1 MSKTKTSSEG
11 LDDRSIAIDSI
22 ILERLERAKRRF
34 PRLCSLDSF
43 RALNEE
49 ALESDAARK
58 NGEDVNTKR
67 VLRKAAVALMQIEIT
82 ISIASLLRKVI
93 KHVLIESIEMLEGD
107 YGSHMSE
114 REYELCACSIVFCA
128 KLLPHCR
135 DVVREFLRKMRKPL
149 FERVNERRRRRV
161 GVMGECRG
169 RREMDGGDDDHEHAR
184 IVLRSSRYAQ
194 ECFGCESGSGG
205 ASGVSWDWSACGAF
219 MNHEDLHTRW
229 IAIGLVCVA
238 LGLSDDAVHAAR
250 KRLCSTSAADEDDET
265 AFLLADFQRDWDE
278 HETAFRLERAS
289 FLLPTFIERITS
301 NNSSDQFD
309 VTIEEEDDDDL
320 ENIPAAPGHERL
332 GVIEVRAKQVL
343 VEEIASPTLSMAQK
357 EEKKKKKKSN
367 NNSSDASDFVLVPSA
382 ERNLVAVAYALCQN
396 RPVLLEGPAGCGKS
410 ATLREA
416 ARRFGRS
423 SEDNDVIVLHFDAH
437 TDSKSLLGAY
447 VCGASPGEFEWQPGS
462 LTRAVKSGKWVLI
475 EDVDVAP
482 FEVLS
487 ALIPLLEER
496 KLYIA
501 GRGEIVVAHPQFQLF
516 GSATIGGSKVS
527 NRENDPLGGLWTRVS
542 VEQPS
547 GDEPGKILSE
557 LYPQLSDAD
566 VRGRM
571 LKTMRVAQT
580 MVGQG
585 GGHASRLAGLGDE
598 HFDNAVSDDNNN
610 DDDDDE
616 HNNNNNMMMMMDTE
630 SNNPEN
636 ENRGA
641 NNNGGKMTSLE
652 DLASNEAA
660 SQARATVGRPFT
672 LRDLLRWAKRATSLR
687 KADLKL
693 IKKGKVTPPQAR
705 QAMYDEAADV
715 LLGALPPG
723 TGRRRALEAVAEI
736 WGLHPEETAN
746 TTDLLRKPDV
756 LSSEDSVRVGRT
768 MLPCEERDDELENFR
783 NFAKTGHALRMLER
797 VSCAVSVNEPAL
809 LVGETGTGKTALVQ
823 ELARLTGAPLTVVN
837 LSNQSESSDFLGGF
851 RPAGARHLCL
861 PLLKK
866 FLELFGETFPSR
878 SNADFLGRVSKFAEK
893 RKWVHLLKAFR
904 AGVDR
909 VASVVDK
916 DDKMEADD
924 DATDKMNDTID
935 AEVAPTE
942 DVTTTR
948 RATRS
953 QVTGKK
959 GEDEN
964 SVSPNSNDSNK
975 RQKTSAVTKKTT
987 TKNSAAVTTK
997 PTFKISDDLVE
1008 IWQSFDRDLVI
1019 AERAIGDVA
1028 SSTSG
1033 GPIFA
1038 FVEGALVTALREGH
1052 WILLDEINLAPA
1064 ETLERLNGVL
1074 ESRKGSIVLS
1084 ERGDATPVYRH
1095 PRFRLFAAM
1104 NPATDVG
1111 KRDLPP
1117 ALKHRFAEV
1126 YCGETE
1132 SREDLQLL
1140 VRGYLR
1146 DVPSGVIAPIV
1157 DFYVEAKRAAHSILL
1172 DSADQKPR
1180 YSLRT
1185 LARALEYVSAASPL
1199 YGVQRAM
1206 MDGFS
1211 MSFLT
1216 LLKKE
1221 GQVVLEKLMHKHLL
1235 GGKAIKVRA
1244 IVSSSFFISPQLKL
1258 WACQYSMACSV

>member
-1 MSKTKTSSEG
+1 M
-11 LDDRSIAIDSI
+11 DIA
-22 ILERLERAKRRF
+22 
-34 PRLCSLDSF
+34 
-43 RALNEE
+43 
-49 ALESDAARK
+49 
-58 NGEDVNTKR
+58 
-67 VLRKAAVALMQIEIT
+67 
-82 ISIASLLRKVI
+82 
-93 KHVLIESIEMLEGD
+93 
-107 YGSHMSE
+107 
-114 REYELCACSIVFCA
+114 
-128 KLLPHCR
+128 
-135 DVVREFLRKMRKPL
+135 
-149 FERVNERRRRRV
+149 
-161 GVMGECRG
+161 
-169 RREMDGGDDDHEHAR
+169 
-184 IVLRSSRYAQ
+184 
-194 ECFGCESGSGG
+194 ECFGCKRGAISGT
-205 ASGVSWDWSACGAF
+205 SWDWSQCGVF
-219 MNHEDLHTRW
+219 LTHEDARVRW
-229 IAIGLVCVA
+229 IACGIVCEA
-238 LGLSDDAVHAAR
+238 LCLSDDAVHAAR
-250 KRLCSTSAADEDDET
+250 KKTLSDEDEST
-265 AFLLADFQRDWDE
+265 MVQFQREWE
-278 HETAFRLERAS
+278 ERETAFRIERAS
-289 FLLPTFIERITS
+289 FLLPKVCEKEQNEDGSNIEVEKIYTLECAELEDGYEREH
-301 NNSSDQFD
+301 
-309 VTIEEEDDDDL
+309 EES
-320 ENIPAAPGHERL
+320 IPAAPGYERL
-332 GVIEVRAKQVL
+332 GAIEVRAKRDDDDNNGVND
-343 VEEIASPTLSMAQK
+343 INASTSAKMNNNN
-357 EEKKKKKKSN
+357 KKKDSSN
-367 NNSSDASDFVLVPSA
+367 ASDFVLVPSA

-462 LTRAVKSGKWVLI
+462 LTRAVKTGKWVLI

-501 GRGEIVVAHPQFQLF
+501 GRGETVVAHPQFQLF
-516 GSATIGGSKVS
+516 GSATVGGSKVS
-527 NRENDPLGGLWTRVS
+527 NRENDPLSGLWTRVS

-547 GDEPGKILSE
+547 GDEPGKILAE
-557 LYPQLSDAD
+557 LYPQFGEAD
-566 VRGRM
+566 IKGRM

-585 GGHASRLAGLGDE
+585 GGHPMRLTGLGDE
-598 HFDNAVSDDNNN
+598 RFDNKNADDN
-610 DDDDDE
+610 DDDNEMMIDAEKIHPDDA
-616 HNNNNNMMMMMDTE
+616 
-630 SNNPEN
+630 N
-636 ENRGA
+636 EIDLAVEDAR
-641 NNNGGKMTSLE
+641 KMTSLE
-652 DLASNEAA
+652 DLASSEAA
-660 SQARATVGRPFT
+660 SSSRASVGRPFT
-672 LRDLLRWAKRATSLR
+672 LRDLLRWAKRATALR
-687 KADLKL
+687 KTELKL
-693 IKKGKVTPPQAR
+693 MKKGKAPPPQTR

-723 TGRRRALEAVAEI
+723 IGRRKALQAVAEI
-736 WGLHPEETAN
+736 WGLNPEETAN
-746 TTDLLRKPDV
+746 TTDLFRKPDV
-756 LSSEDSVRVGRT
+756 TSSEDSVRVGRT
-768 MLPCEERDDELENFR
+768 MLPFEENENTVDGFR

-861 PLLKK
+861 PLLKR

-878 SNADFLGRVSKFAEK
+878 SNAEFLGRVSKFADK
-893 RKWVHLLKAFR
+893 RKWIHLLKAFR

-916 DDKMEADD
+916 DDE
-924 DATDKMNDTID
+924 DKMVDSSEHGEDPPSNDNDMEEATP
-935 AEVAPTE
+935 AVVAAPPT
-942 DVTTTR
+942 T

-953 QVTGKK
+953 QATGKK
-959 GEDEN
+959 GKDEKVSTS
-964 SVSPNSNDSNK
+964 SVAAETSNK
-975 RQKTSAVTKKTT
+975 RQKTSAATKKKTGSA
-987 TKNSAAVTTK
+987 TKKEAAKKSTLT
-997 PTFKISDDLVE
+997 ISDDLVE
-1008 IWQSFDRDLVI
+1008 SWQSFDRDLVV

-1028 SSTSG
+1028 SSSGG

-1157 DFYVEAKRAAHSILL
+1157 DFYVEAKRAAHTILL

-1221 GQVVLEKLMHKHLL
+1221 GQEILEKLMHKHLL
-1235 GGKAIKVRA
+1235 GGKPIKVSTRSF
-1244 IVSSSFFISPQLKL
+1244 IHRVLLVSVVKR

>member
-1 MSKTKTSSEG
+1 M
-11 LDDRSIAIDSI
+11 
-22 ILERLERAKRRF
+22 
-34 PRLCSLDSF
+34 PRKKKACTPLL
-43 RALNEE
+43 E
-49 ALESDAARK
+49 ALSTSLSVARK
-58 NGEDVNTKR
+58 RVPESSRASSFSSSSTAGALHYDESFASETNALSAAAEMLLGSADTKESV
-67 VLRKAAVALMQIEIT
+67 VL
-82 ISIASLLRKVI
+82 ASCLRKVI
-93 KHVLIESIEMLEGD
+93 LHVLVRAIEVMNTDPRFASDVEKR
-107 YGSHMSE
+107 E
-114 REYELCACSIVFCA
+114 RAMCALISVA

-135 DVVREFLRKMRKPL
+135 QLIS
-149 FERVNERRRRRV
+149 ERVLAREKYPVFCRV
-161 GVMGECRG
+161 AGEASLNVGSNKRATKKKTTADEKKKNSKNDEFAHL
-169 RREMDGGDDDHEHAR
+169 RML
-184 IVLRSSRYAQ
+184 LRSSMDIA
-194 ECFGCESGSGG
+194 ECFGCGKGAISGT
-205 ASGVSWDWSACGAF
+205 SWDWSQCGIF
-219 MNHEDLHTRW
+219 LTHEDAQVRW
-229 IAIGLVCVA
+229 IACGIACKA
-238 LGLSDDAVHAAR
+238 LGLSDDAVHAVR
-250 KRLCSTSAADEDDET
+250 KKTLSGEDEAT
-265 AFLLADFQRDWDE
+265 LTQFQREWE
-278 HETAFRLERAS
+278 ERETTFRIERAS
-289 FLLPTFIERITS
+289 FLLPKVCENKKNENDSSELESSYTLECIELEGD
-301 NNSSDQFD
+301 NAKEH
-309 VTIEEEDDDDL
+309 EES
-320 ENIPAAPGHERL
+320 IPAAPGYKRL
-332 GVIEVRAKQVL
+332 GAIEVRATRNDDDDDDDD
-343 VEEIASPTLSMAQK
+343 ENDNITSTSS
-357 EEKKKKKKSN
+357 KKNKKN
-367 NNSSDASDFVLVPSA
+367 TTDFILVPSA

-410 ATLREA
+410 TTLREA

-423 SEDNDVIVLHFDAH
+423 SENNDVIVLHFDAH

-487 ALIPLLEER
+487 ALVPLLEER

-501 GRGEIVVAHPQFQLF
+501 GRGETVVAHPQFQLF
-516 GSATIGGSKVS
+516 GSATVGGSKVS

-547 GDEPGKILSE
+547 GSEPGKILAE
-557 LYPQLSDAD
+557 MYPQLGDAD
-566 VRGRM
+566 VKGRM

-585 GGHASRLAGLGDE
+585 GGHATRLAGLGDE
-598 HFDNAVSDDNNN
+598 RFDNSTEEN
-610 DDDDDE
+610 DE
-616 HNNNNNMMMMMDTE
+616 ENAMAMDTE
-630 SNNPEN
+630 NIHPDDAN
-636 ENRGA
+636 EIDIAAGDDE
-641 NNNGGKMTSLE
+641 KLTSLE
-652 DLASNEAA
+652 DLASSEVA
-660 SQARATVGRPFT
+660 SSSRASVGRPFT
-672 LRDLLRWAKRATSLR
+672 LRDLLRWAKRATALR
-687 KADLKL
+687 KTELKL
-693 IKKGKVTPPQAR
+693 MKKGKASPPQTR

-723 TGRRRALEAVAEI
+723 TGRRKALQAIAEI
-736 WGLHPEETAN
+736 WGLNPEETAN

-756 LSSEDSVRVGRT
+756 ISSEHSVCVGRT
-768 MLPCEERDDELENFR
+768 VLPCEENEESVDSFR

-809 LVGETGTGKTALVQ
+809 LVGETGTGKTALIQ

-861 PLLKK
+861 PLLKR

-878 SNADFLGRVSKFAEK
+878 SNAEFLGRVSKFADK
-893 RKWVHLLKAFR
+893 RKWIHLLKAFR

-909 VASVVDK
+909 VASIVDK
-916 DDKMEADD
+916 DDEDKIVDSIEDREENTVNNDDNDDMEATPAVD
-924 DATDKMNDTID
+924 
-935 AEVAPTE
+935 VPT
-942 DVTTTR
+942 T

-953 QVTGKK
+953 QTTGKK
-959 GEDEN
+959 GKN
-964 SVSPNSNDSNK
+964 QKVSTQSVADIGNK
-975 RQKTSAVTKKTT
+975 RQKLSAATKKKRGSVTKKE
-987 TKNSAAVTTK
+987 AAKK
-997 PTFKISDDLVE
+997 PSFTISDDLVE
-1008 IWQSFDRDLVI
+1008 SWQLFDRDLVI

-1028 SSTSG
+1028 SSSGG

-1074 ESRKGSIVLS
+1074 ESRRGSVVLS

-1095 PRFRLFAAM
+1095 PRFRLFGAM

-1157 DFYVEAKRAAHSILL
+1157 DFYVEAKRVAHTVLL

-1221 GQVVLEKLMHKHLL
+1221 GQEILEKLMHKHLL
-1235 GGKAIKVRA
+1235 GGKAIKVSVNYPHA
-1244 IVSSSFFISPQLKL
+1244 SFLFRFRS
-1258 WACQYSMACSV
+1258 

>member
-1 MSKTKTSSEG
+1 M
-11 LDDRSIAIDSI
+11 DIA
-22 ILERLERAKRRF
+22 
-34 PRLCSLDSF
+34 
-43 RALNEE
+43 
-49 ALESDAARK
+49 
-58 NGEDVNTKR
+58 
-67 VLRKAAVALMQIEIT
+67 
-82 ISIASLLRKVI
+82 
-93 KHVLIESIEMLEGD
+93 
-107 YGSHMSE
+107 
-114 REYELCACSIVFCA
+114 
-128 KLLPHCR
+128 
-135 DVVREFLRKMRKPL
+135 
-149 FERVNERRRRRV
+149 
-161 GVMGECRG
+161 
-169 RREMDGGDDDHEHAR
+169 
-184 IVLRSSRYAQ
+184 
-194 ECFGCESGSGG
+194 ECFGCKRGAISGT
-205 ASGVSWDWSACGAF
+205 SWDWSQCGVF
-219 MNHEDLHTRW
+219 LTHEDARVRW
-229 IAIGLVCVA
+229 IACGIVCEA

-250 KRLCSTSAADEDDET
+250 KKTLSDEDEST
-265 AFLLADFQRDWDE
+265 MAQFQREWE
-278 HETAFRLERAS
+278 ERETAFRIERAS
-289 FLLPTFIERITS
+289 FLLPKVCEKEQNEDGSNIEVERIYTLECAELE
-301 NNSSDQFD
+301 DGYEREH
-309 VTIEEEDDDDL
+309 EES
-320 ENIPAAPGHERL
+320 IPAAPGYERL
-332 GVIEVRAKQVL
+332 GAIEVRAKRDDDDNNRVND
-343 VEEIASPTLSMAQK
+343 INASTSAKMNNNN
-357 EEKKKKKKSN
+357 KKKDSSN
-367 NNSSDASDFVLVPSA
+367 ASDFVLVPSA

-462 LTRAVKSGKWVLI
+462 LTRAVKTGKWVLI

-501 GRGEIVVAHPQFQLF
+501 GRGETVVAHPQFQLF
-516 GSATIGGSKVS
+516 GSATVGGSKVS
-527 NRENDPLGGLWTRVS
+527 NRENDPLSGLWTRVS

-547 GDEPGKILSE
+547 GDEPGKILAE
-557 LYPQLSDAD
+557 LYPQFGEAD
-566 VRGRM
+566 IKGRM

-585 GGHASRLAGLGDE
+585 GGHPMRLTGLGDE
-598 HFDNAVSDDNNN
+598 RFDNKNADDN
-610 DDDDDE
+610 DDDNEMMIDAEKIHPDDA
-616 HNNNNNMMMMMDTE
+616 
-630 SNNPEN
+630 N
-636 ENRGA
+636 EIDLAVEDAR
-641 NNNGGKMTSLE
+641 KMTSLE
-652 DLASNEAA
+652 DLASSEAA
-660 SQARATVGRPFT
+660 SSSRASVGRPFT
-672 LRDLLRWAKRATSLR
+672 LRDLLRWAKRATALR
-687 KADLKL
+687 KTELKL
-693 IKKGKVTPPQAR
+693 MKKGKAPPPQTR

-723 TGRRRALEAVAEI
+723 IGRRKALQAVAEI
-736 WGLHPEETAN
+736 WGLNPEETAN
-746 TTDLLRKPDV
+746 TTDLFRKPDV
-756 LSSEDSVRVGRT
+756 MSSEDSVRVGRT
-768 MLPCEERDDELENFR
+768 MLPCEENENTVDGFR

-861 PLLKK
+861 PLLKR

-878 SNADFLGRVSKFAEK
+878 SNAEFLGRVSKFADK
-893 RKWVHLLKAFR
+893 RKWIHLLKAFR

-916 DDKMEADD
+916 DDE
-924 DATDKMNDTID
+924 DKMVDSSEHGEDPPSNDNDMEEATP
-935 AEVAPTE
+935 AVVAAPPT
-942 DVTTTR
+942 T

-953 QVTGKK
+953 QATGKK
-959 GEDEN
+959 GKDEK
-964 SVSPNSNDSNK
+964 VSTSTVAAETSNK
-975 RQKTSAVTKKTT
+975 RQKTSAATKKKTGSA
-987 TKNSAAVTTK
+987 TKKEAAKKSTLT
-997 PTFKISDDLVE
+997 ISDDLVE
-1008 IWQSFDRDLVI
+1008 SWQSFDRDLVV

-1028 SSTSG
+1028 SSSGG

-1157 DFYVEAKRAAHSILL
+1157 DFYVEAKRAAHTILL

-1221 GQVVLEKLMHKHLL
+1221 GQEILEKLMHKHLL
-1235 GGKAIKVRA
+1235 GGKPIKVSTRSF
-1244 IVSSSFFISPQLKL
+1244 IHRVLLVSVVKR

>member
-1 MSKTKTSSEG
+1 
-11 LDDRSIAIDSI
+11 
-22 ILERLERAKRRF
+22 
-34 PRLCSLDSF
+34 
-43 RALNEE
+43 
-49 ALESDAARK
+49 
-58 NGEDVNTKR
+58 
-67 VLRKAAVALMQIEIT
+67 
-82 ISIASLLRKVI
+82 
-93 KHVLIESIEMLEGD
+93 
-107 YGSHMSE
+107 
-114 REYELCACSIVFCA
+114 
-128 KLLPHCR
+128 
-135 DVVREFLRKMRKPL
+135 
-149 FERVNERRRRRV
+149 
-161 GVMGECRG
+161 
-169 RREMDGGDDDHEHAR
+169 
-184 IVLRSSRYAQ
+184 
-194 ECFGCESGSGG
+194 
-205 ASGVSWDWSACGAF
+205 
-219 MNHEDLHTRW
+219 
-229 IAIGLVCVA
+229 
-238 LGLSDDAVHAAR
+238 VHAAR
-250 KRLCSTSAADEDDET
+250 KKTLSDEDEST
-265 AFLLADFQRDWDE
+265 MVQFQREWE
-278 HETAFRLERAS
+278 ERETAFRIERAS
-289 FLLPTFIERITS
+289 FLLPKVCEKEQNEDGSNIEVERIYTLECAELE
-301 NNSSDQFD
+301 DGYEREQ
-309 VTIEEEDDDDL
+309 EES
-320 ENIPAAPGHERL
+320 IPAAPGYERL
-332 GVIEVRAKQVL
+332 GAIEVRAKRDDDDNNGVND
-343 VEEIASPTLSMAQK
+343 INASASAKMNNNN
-357 EEKKKKKKSN
+357 KKK
-367 NNSSDASDFVLVPSA
+367 NSSNASDFVLVPSA

-462 LTRAVKSGKWVLI
+462 LTRAVKTGKWVLI

-501 GRGEIVVAHPQFQLF
+501 GRGETVVAHPQFQLF
-516 GSATIGGSKVS
+516 GSATVGGSKVS
-527 NRENDPLGGLWTRVS
+527 NRENDPLSGLWTRVS

-547 GDEPGKILSE
+547 GDEPGKILAE
-557 LYPQLSDAD
+557 LYPQFGEAD
-566 VRGRM
+566 IKGRM

-585 GGHASRLAGLGDE
+585 GGHPMRLTGLGDE
-598 HFDNAVSDDNNN
+598 RFDNKNADDN
-610 DDDDDE
+610 DDDNEMMIDAEKIHPDDA
-616 HNNNNNMMMMMDTE
+616 
-630 SNNPEN
+630 N
-636 ENRGA
+636 EIDLAVEDAR
-641 NNNGGKMTSLE
+641 KMTSLE
-652 DLASNEAA
+652 DLASSEAA
-660 SQARATVGRPFT
+660 SSSRASVGRPFT
-672 LRDLLRWAKRATSLR
+672 LRDLLRWAKRATALR
-687 KADLKL
+687 KTELKL
-693 IKKGKVTPPQAR
+693 MKKGKAPPPQTR

-723 TGRRRALEAVAEI
+723 IGRRKALQAVAEI
-736 WGLHPEETAN
+736 WGLNPEETAN
-746 TTDLLRKPDV
+746 TTDLFRKPDV
-756 LSSEDSVRVGRT
+756 MSSEDSVRVGRT
-768 MLPCEERDDELENFR
+768 MLPFEENENTVDGFR

-851 RPAGARHLCL
+851 RPAGSRHLCL
-861 PLLKK
+861 PLLKR

-878 SNADFLGRVSKFAEK
+878 SNAEFLGRVSKFADK
-893 RKWVHLLKAFR
+893 RKWIHLLKAFR

-916 DDKMEADD
+916 DDE
-924 DATDKMNDTID
+924 DKMVDSSEHGEDPPSNDNDMEEATP
-935 AEVAPTE
+935 AVVAAPPT
-942 DVTTTR
+942 T

-953 QVTGKK
+953 QATGKK
-959 GEDEN
+959 GKDEKVSTS
-964 SVSPNSNDSNK
+964 SVTAETSNK
-975 RQKTSAVTKKTT
+975 RQKTSAATKKKTGSA
-987 TKNSAAVTTK
+987 TKKEAAKKSTLT
-997 PTFKISDDLVE
+997 ISDDLVE
-1008 IWQSFDRDLVI
+1008 SWQSFDRDLVV

-1028 SSTSG
+1028 SSSGG

-1157 DFYVEAKRAAHSILL
+1157 DFYVEAKRAAHTILL

-1221 GQVVLEKLMHKHLL
+1221 GQEILEKLMHKHLL
-1235 GGKAIKVRA
+1235 GGKPIKVSKRSF
-1244 IVSSSFFISPQLKL
+1244 IHRVLLVSVVKR

>member
-1 MSKTKTSSEG
+1 M
-11 LDDRSIAIDSI
+11 DIA
-22 ILERLERAKRRF
+22 
-34 PRLCSLDSF
+34 
-43 RALNEE
+43 
-49 ALESDAARK
+49 
-58 NGEDVNTKR
+58 
-67 VLRKAAVALMQIEIT
+67 
-82 ISIASLLRKVI
+82 
-93 KHVLIESIEMLEGD
+93 
-107 YGSHMSE
+107 
-114 REYELCACSIVFCA
+114 
-128 KLLPHCR
+128 
-135 DVVREFLRKMRKPL
+135 
-149 FERVNERRRRRV
+149 
-161 GVMGECRG
+161 
-169 RREMDGGDDDHEHAR
+169 
-184 IVLRSSRYAQ
+184 
-194 ECFGCESGSGG
+194 ECFGCKRGAISGT
-205 ASGVSWDWSACGAF
+205 SWDWSQCGVF
-219 MNHEDLHTRW
+219 LTHEDARVRW
-229 IAIGLVCVA
+229 IACGIVCEA
-238 LGLSDDAVHAAR
+238 LCLSDDAVHAAR
-250 KRLCSTSAADEDDET
+250 KKTLSDEDEST
-265 AFLLADFQRDWDE
+265 MAQFQREWE
-278 HETAFRLERAS
+278 ERETAFRIERAS
-289 FLLPTFIERITS
+289 FLLPKVCEKEQNEDGSNIEVEKIYTLECAELEDGYEREH
-301 NNSSDQFD
+301 
-309 VTIEEEDDDDL
+309 EES
-320 ENIPAAPGHERL
+320 IPAAPGYERL
-332 GVIEVRAKQVL
+332 GAIEVRAKRNDDDNNGVND
-343 VEEIASPTLSMAQK
+343 INASTSAKMNNNN
-357 EEKKKKKKSN
+357 KKKDSSN
-367 NNSSDASDFVLVPSA
+367 ASDFVLVPSA

-462 LTRAVKSGKWVLI
+462 LTRAVKTGKWVLI

-501 GRGEIVVAHPQFQLF
+501 GRGETVVAHPQFQLF
-516 GSATIGGSKVS
+516 GSATVGGSKVS
-527 NRENDPLGGLWTRVS
+527 NRENDPLSGLWTRVS

-547 GDEPGKILSE
+547 GDEPGKILAE
-557 LYPQLSDAD
+557 LYPQFGEAD
-566 VRGRM
+566 IKGRM

-585 GGHASRLAGLGDE
+585 GGHPMRLTGLGDE
-598 HFDNAVSDDNNN
+598 RFDNKNADDN
-610 DDDDDE
+610 DDDNEMMIDAEKIHPDDA
-616 HNNNNNMMMMMDTE
+616 
-630 SNNPEN
+630 N
-636 ENRGA
+636 EIDLAVEDAR
-641 NNNGGKMTSLE
+641 KMTSLE
-652 DLASNEAA
+652 DLASSEAA
-660 SQARATVGRPFT
+660 SSSRASVGRPFT
-672 LRDLLRWAKRATSLR
+672 LRDLLRWAKRATALR
-687 KADLKL
+687 KTELKL
-693 IKKGKVTPPQAR
+693 MKKGKAPPPQTR

-723 TGRRRALEAVAEI
+723 IGRRKALQAVAEI
-736 WGLHPEETAN
+736 WGLNPEETAN
-746 TTDLLRKPDV
+746 TTDLFRKPDV
-756 LSSEDSVRVGRT
+756 MSSEDSVRVGRT
-768 MLPCEERDDELENFR
+768 MLPCEENENTVDGFR

-861 PLLKK
+861 PLLKR

-878 SNADFLGRVSKFAEK
+878 SNAEFLGRVSKFADK
-893 RKWVHLLKAFR
+893 RKWIHLLKAFR

-916 DDKMEADD
+916 DDE
-924 DATDKMNDTID
+924 DKMVDSSEHGEDPPSNDNDMEEATP
-935 AEVAPTE
+935 AVVAAPPT
-942 DVTTTR
+942 T

-953 QVTGKK
+953 QATGKK
-959 GEDEN
+959 GKDEKVSTS
-964 SVSPNSNDSNK
+964 SVTAETSNK
-975 RQKTSAVTKKTT
+975 RQKTSAATKKKTGSA
-987 TKNSAAVTTK
+987 TKKEAAKKSTLT
-997 PTFKISDDLVE
+997 ISDDLVE
-1008 IWQSFDRDLVI
+1008 SWQSFDRDLVV

-1028 SSTSG
+1028 SSSGG

-1157 DFYVEAKRAAHSILL
+1157 DFYVEAKRAAHTILL

-1221 GQVVLEKLMHKHLL
+1221 GQEILEKLMHKHLL
-1235 GGKAIKVRA
+1235 GGKPIKVSTRSF
-1244 IVSSSFFISPQLKL
+1244 IHRVLLVSVVKR

>member
-1 MSKTKTSSEG
+1 M
-11 LDDRSIAIDSI
+11 DIA
-22 ILERLERAKRRF
+22 
-34 PRLCSLDSF
+34 
-43 RALNEE
+43 
-49 ALESDAARK
+49 
-58 NGEDVNTKR
+58 
-67 VLRKAAVALMQIEIT
+67 
-82 ISIASLLRKVI
+82 
-93 KHVLIESIEMLEGD
+93 
-107 YGSHMSE
+107 
-114 REYELCACSIVFCA
+114 
-128 KLLPHCR
+128 
-135 DVVREFLRKMRKPL
+135 
-149 FERVNERRRRRV
+149 
-161 GVMGECRG
+161 
-169 RREMDGGDDDHEHAR
+169 
-184 IVLRSSRYAQ
+184 
-194 ECFGCESGSGG
+194 ECFGCKRGAISGT
-205 ASGVSWDWSACGAF
+205 SWDWSQCGVF
-219 MNHEDLHTRW
+219 LTHEDARVRW
-229 IAIGLVCVA
+229 IACGIVCEA
-238 LGLSDDAVHAAR
+238 LCLSDDAVHAAR
-250 KRLCSTSAADEDDET
+250 KKTLSDEDEST
-265 AFLLADFQRDWDE
+265 MVQFQREWE
-278 HETAFRLERAS
+278 ERETAFRIERAS
-289 FLLPTFIERITS
+289 FLLPKVCEKEQNEDGSNIEVERIYTLECAELE
-301 NNSSDQFD
+301 DGYEREQ
-309 VTIEEEDDDDL
+309 EES
-320 ENIPAAPGHERL
+320 IPAAPGYERL
-332 GVIEVRAKQVL
+332 GAIEVRAKRDDDDNNGVND
-343 VEEIASPTLSMAQK
+343 INASASAKMNNNN
-357 EEKKKKKKSN
+357 KKK
-367 NNSSDASDFVLVPSA
+367 NSSNASDFVLVPSA

-462 LTRAVKSGKWVLI
+462 LTRAVKTGKWVLI

-501 GRGEIVVAHPQFQLF
+501 GRGETVVAHPQFQLF
-516 GSATIGGSKVS
+516 GSATVGGSKVS
-527 NRENDPLGGLWTRVS
+527 NRENDPLSGLWTRVS

-547 GDEPGKILSE
+547 GDEPGKILAE
-557 LYPQLSDAD
+557 LYPQFGEAD
-566 VRGRM
+566 IKGRM

-585 GGHASRLAGLGDE
+585 GGHPMRLTGLGDE
-598 HFDNAVSDDNNN
+598 RFDNKNADDN
-610 DDDDDE
+610 DDDNEMMIDAEKIHPDDA
-616 HNNNNNMMMMMDTE
+616 
-630 SNNPEN
+630 N
-636 ENRGA
+636 EIDLAVEDAR
-641 NNNGGKMTSLE
+641 KMTSLE
-652 DLASNEAA
+652 DLASSEAA
-660 SQARATVGRPFT
+660 SSSRASVGRPFT
-672 LRDLLRWAKRATSLR
+672 LRDLLRWAKRATALR
-687 KADLKL
+687 KTELKL
-693 IKKGKVTPPQAR
+693 MKKGKAPPPQTR

-723 TGRRRALEAVAEI
+723 IGRRKALQAVAEI
-736 WGLHPEETAN
+736 WGLNPEETAN
-746 TTDLLRKPDV
+746 TTDLFRKPDV
-756 LSSEDSVRVGRT
+756 TSSEDSVRVGRT
-768 MLPCEERDDELENFR
+768 MLPFEENENTVDGFR

-851 RPAGARHLCL
+851 RPAGSRHLCL
-861 PLLKK
+861 PLLKR

-878 SNADFLGRVSKFAEK
+878 SNAEFLGRVSKFADK
-893 RKWVHLLKAFR
+893 RKWIHLLKAFR

-916 DDKMEADD
+916 DDE
-924 DATDKMNDTID
+924 DKMVDSSEHGEDPPSNDNDMEEATP
-935 AEVAPTE
+935 AVVAAPPT
-942 DVTTTR
+942 T

-953 QVTGKK
+953 QATGKK
-959 GEDEN
+959 GKDEKVSTS
-964 SVSPNSNDSNK
+964 SVTAETSNK
-975 RQKTSAVTKKTT
+975 RQKTSAATKKKTGSA
-987 TKNSAAVTTK
+987 TKKEAAKKSTLT
-997 PTFKISDDLVE
+997 ISDDLVE
-1008 IWQSFDRDLVI
+1008 SWQSFDRDLVV

-1028 SSTSG
+1028 SSSGG

-1157 DFYVEAKRAAHSILL
+1157 DFYVEAKRAAHTILL

-1221 GQVVLEKLMHKHLL
+1221 GQEILEKLMHKHLL
-1235 GGKAIKVRA
+1235 GGKPIKVSKRSF
-1244 IVSSSFFISPQLKL
+1244 IHRVLLVSVVKR

>member
-1 MSKTKTSSEG
+1 M
-11 LDDRSIAIDSI
+11 DIA
-22 ILERLERAKRRF
+22 
-34 PRLCSLDSF
+34 
-43 RALNEE
+43 
-49 ALESDAARK
+49 
-58 NGEDVNTKR
+58 
-67 VLRKAAVALMQIEIT
+67 
-82 ISIASLLRKVI
+82 
-93 KHVLIESIEMLEGD
+93 
-107 YGSHMSE
+107 
-114 REYELCACSIVFCA
+114 
-128 KLLPHCR
+128 
-135 DVVREFLRKMRKPL
+135 
-149 FERVNERRRRRV
+149 
-161 GVMGECRG
+161 
-169 RREMDGGDDDHEHAR
+169 
-184 IVLRSSRYAQ
+184 
-194 ECFGCESGSGG
+194 ECFGCKRGAISGT
-205 ASGVSWDWSACGAF
+205 SWDWSQCGVF
-219 MNHEDLHTRW
+219 LTHEDARVRW
-229 IAIGLVCVA
+229 IACGIVCEA
-238 LGLSDDAVHAAR
+238 LCLSDDAVHAAR
-250 KRLCSTSAADEDDET
+250 KKTLSDEDEST
-265 AFLLADFQRDWDE
+265 MVQFQREWE
-278 HETAFRLERAS
+278 ERETAFRIERAS
-289 FLLPTFIERITS
+289 FLLPKVCEKEQNEDGSNIEVEKIYTLECAELEDGYEREH
-301 NNSSDQFD
+301 
-309 VTIEEEDDDDL
+309 EES
-320 ENIPAAPGHERL
+320 IPAAPGYERL
-332 GVIEVRAKQVL
+332 GAIEVRAKRNDDDNNGVND
-343 VEEIASPTLSMAQK
+343 INASTSAKMNNNN
-357 EEKKKKKKSN
+357 KKKDSSN
-367 NNSSDASDFVLVPSA
+367 ASDFVLVPSA

-462 LTRAVKSGKWVLI
+462 LTRAVKTGKWVLI

-501 GRGEIVVAHPQFQLF
+501 GRGETVVAHPQFQLF
-516 GSATIGGSKVS
+516 GSATVGGSKVS
-527 NRENDPLGGLWTRVS
+527 NRENDPLSGLWTRVS

-547 GDEPGKILSE
+547 GDEPGKILAE
-557 LYPQLSDAD
+557 LYPQFGEAD
-566 VRGRM
+566 IKGRM

-585 GGHASRLAGLGDE
+585 GGHPMRLTGLGDE
-598 HFDNAVSDDNNN
+598 RFDNKNADDN
-610 DDDDDE
+610 DDDNEMMIDAEKIHPDDA
-616 HNNNNNMMMMMDTE
+616 
-630 SNNPEN
+630 N
-636 ENRGA
+636 EIDLAVEDAR
-641 NNNGGKMTSLE
+641 KMTSLE
-652 DLASNEAA
+652 DLASSEAA
-660 SQARATVGRPFT
+660 SSSRASVGRPFT
-672 LRDLLRWAKRATSLR
+672 LRDLLRWAKRATALR
-687 KADLKL
+687 KTELKL
-693 IKKGKVTPPQAR
+693 MKKGKAPPPQTR

-723 TGRRRALEAVAEI
+723 IGRRKALQAVAEI
-736 WGLHPEETAN
+736 WGLNPEETAN
-746 TTDLLRKPDV
+746 TTDLFRKPDV
-756 LSSEDSVRVGRT
+756 MSSEDSVRVGRT
-768 MLPCEERDDELENFR
+768 MLPCEENENTVDGFR

-861 PLLKK
+861 PLLKR

-878 SNADFLGRVSKFAEK
+878 SNAEFLGRVSKFADK
-893 RKWVHLLKAFR
+893 RKWIHLLKAFR

-916 DDKMEADD
+916 DDE
-924 DATDKMNDTID
+924 DKMVDSSEHGEDPPSNDNDMEEATP
-935 AEVAPTE
+935 AVVAAPPT
-942 DVTTTR
+942 T

-953 QVTGKK
+953 QATGKK
-959 GEDEN
+959 GKDEKVSTS
-964 SVSPNSNDSNK
+964 SVAAETSNK
-975 RQKTSAVTKKTT
+975 RQKTSAATKKKTGSA
-987 TKNSAAVTTK
+987 TKKEAAKKSTLT
-997 PTFKISDDLVE
+997 ISDDLVE
-1008 IWQSFDRDLVI
+1008 SWQSFDRDLVV

-1028 SSTSG
+1028 SSSGG

-1157 DFYVEAKRAAHSILL
+1157 DFYVEAKRAAHTILL

-1221 GQVVLEKLMHKHLL
+1221 GQEILEKLMHKHLL
-1235 GGKAIKVRA
+1235 GGKPIKVSTRSF
-1244 IVSSSFFISPQLKL
+1244 IHRVLLVSVVKR

>member
-1 MSKTKTSSEG
+1 M
-11 LDDRSIAIDSI
+11 DIA
-22 ILERLERAKRRF
+22 
-34 PRLCSLDSF
+34 
-43 RALNEE
+43 
-49 ALESDAARK
+49 
-58 NGEDVNTKR
+58 
-67 VLRKAAVALMQIEIT
+67 
-82 ISIASLLRKVI
+82 
-93 KHVLIESIEMLEGD
+93 
-107 YGSHMSE
+107 
-114 REYELCACSIVFCA
+114 
-128 KLLPHCR
+128 
-135 DVVREFLRKMRKPL
+135 
-149 FERVNERRRRRV
+149 
-161 GVMGECRG
+161 
-169 RREMDGGDDDHEHAR
+169 
-184 IVLRSSRYAQ
+184 
-194 ECFGCESGSGG
+194 ECFGCKRGAISGT
-205 ASGVSWDWSACGAF
+205 SWDWSQCGVF
-219 MNHEDLHTRW
+219 LTHEDARVRW
-229 IAIGLVCVA
+229 IACGIVCEA

-250 KRLCSTSAADEDDET
+250 KKTLSDEDEST
-265 AFLLADFQRDWDE
+265 MAQFQREWE
-278 HETAFRLERAS
+278 ERETAFRIERAS
-289 FLLPTFIERITS
+289 FLLPKVCEKEQNEDGSNIEVEKIYTLECAELEDGYEREH
-301 NNSSDQFD
+301 
-309 VTIEEEDDDDL
+309 EES
-320 ENIPAAPGHERL
+320 IPAAPGYERL
-332 GVIEVRAKQVL
+332 GAIEVRAKRNDDDNNGVND
-343 VEEIASPTLSMAQK
+343 INASTSAKMNNNN
-357 EEKKKKKKSN
+357 KKKDSSN
-367 NNSSDASDFVLVPSA
+367 ASDFVLVPSA

-462 LTRAVKSGKWVLI
+462 LTRAVKTGKWVLI

-501 GRGEIVVAHPQFQLF
+501 GRGETVVAHPQFQLF
-516 GSATIGGSKVS
+516 GSATVGGSKVS
-527 NRENDPLGGLWTRVS
+527 NRENDPLSGLWTRVS

-547 GDEPGKILSE
+547 GDEPGKILAE
-557 LYPQLSDAD
+557 LYPQFGEAD
-566 VRGRM
+566 IKGRM

-585 GGHASRLAGLGDE
+585 GGHPMRLTGLGDE
-598 HFDNAVSDDNNN
+598 RFDNKNADDN
-610 DDDDDE
+610 DDDNEMMIDAEKIHPDDA
-616 HNNNNNMMMMMDTE
+616 
-630 SNNPEN
+630 N
-636 ENRGA
+636 EIDLAVEDAR
-641 NNNGGKMTSLE
+641 KMTSLE
-652 DLASNEAA
+652 DLASSEAA
-660 SQARATVGRPFT
+660 SSSRASVGRPFT
-672 LRDLLRWAKRATSLR
+672 LRDLLRWAKRATALR
-687 KADLKL
+687 KTELKL
-693 IKKGKVTPPQAR
+693 MKKGKAPPPQTR

-723 TGRRRALEAVAEI
+723 IGRRKALQAVAEI
-736 WGLHPEETAN
+736 WGLNPEETAN
-746 TTDLLRKPDV
+746 TTDLFRKPDV
-756 LSSEDSVRVGRT
+756 MSSEDSVRVGRT
-768 MLPCEERDDELENFR
+768 MLPCEENENTVDGFR

-861 PLLKK
+861 PLLKR

-878 SNADFLGRVSKFAEK
+878 SNAEFLGRVSKFADK
-893 RKWVHLLKAFR
+893 RKWIHLLKAFR

-916 DDKMEADD
+916 DDE
-924 DATDKMNDTID
+924 DKMVDSSEHGEDPPSNDNDMEEATP
-935 AEVAPTE
+935 AVVAAPPT
-942 DVTTTR
+942 T

-953 QVTGKK
+953 QATGKK
-959 GEDEN
+959 GKDEKVSTS
-964 SVSPNSNDSNK
+964 SVAAETSNK
-975 RQKTSAVTKKTT
+975 RQKTSAATKKKTGSA
-987 TKNSAAVTTK
+987 TKKEAAKKSTLT
-997 PTFKISDDLVE
+997 ISDDLVE
-1008 IWQSFDRDLVI
+1008 SWQSFDRDLVV

-1028 SSTSG
+1028 SSSGG

-1157 DFYVEAKRAAHSILL
+1157 DFYVEAKRAAHTILL

-1221 GQVVLEKLMHKHLL
+1221 GQEILEKLMHKHLL
-1235 GGKAIKVRA
+1235 GGKPIKVSTRSF
-1244 IVSSSFFISPQLKL
+1244 IHRVLLVSVVKR

>member
-1 MSKTKTSSEG
+1 M
-11 LDDRSIAIDSI
+11 DIA
-22 ILERLERAKRRF
+22 
-34 PRLCSLDSF
+34 
-43 RALNEE
+43 
-49 ALESDAARK
+49 
-58 NGEDVNTKR
+58 
-67 VLRKAAVALMQIEIT
+67 
-82 ISIASLLRKVI
+82 
-93 KHVLIESIEMLEGD
+93 
-107 YGSHMSE
+107 
-114 REYELCACSIVFCA
+114 
-128 KLLPHCR
+128 
-135 DVVREFLRKMRKPL
+135 
-149 FERVNERRRRRV
+149 
-161 GVMGECRG
+161 
-169 RREMDGGDDDHEHAR
+169 
-184 IVLRSSRYAQ
+184 
-194 ECFGCESGSGG
+194 ECFGCKRGAISGT
-205 ASGVSWDWSACGAF
+205 SWDWSQCGVF
-219 MNHEDLHTRW
+219 LTHEDARVRW
-229 IAIGLVCVA
+229 IACGIVCEA
-238 LGLSDDAVHAAR
+238 LCLSDDAVHAAR
-250 KRLCSTSAADEDDET
+250 KKTLSDEDEST
-265 AFLLADFQRDWDE
+265 MAQFQREWE
-278 HETAFRLERAS
+278 ERETAFRIERAS
-289 FLLPTFIERITS
+289 FLLPKVCEKEQNEDGSNIEVEKIYTLECAELEDGYEREH
-301 NNSSDQFD
+301 
-309 VTIEEEDDDDL
+309 EES
-320 ENIPAAPGHERL
+320 IPAAPGYERL
-332 GVIEVRAKQVL
+332 GAIEVRAKRNDDDNNGVND
-343 VEEIASPTLSMAQK
+343 INASTSAKMNNNN
-357 EEKKKKKKSN
+357 KKKDSSN
-367 NNSSDASDFVLVPSA
+367 ASDFVLVPSA

-462 LTRAVKSGKWVLI
+462 LTRAVKTGKWVLI

-501 GRGEIVVAHPQFQLF
+501 GRGETVVAHPQFQLF
-516 GSATIGGSKVS
+516 GSATVGGSKVS
-527 NRENDPLGGLWTRVS
+527 NRENDPLSGLWTRVS

-547 GDEPGKILSE
+547 GDEPGKILAE
-557 LYPQLSDAD
+557 LYPQFGEAD
-566 VRGRM
+566 IKGRM

-585 GGHASRLAGLGDE
+585 GGHPMRLTGLGDE
-598 HFDNAVSDDNNN
+598 RFDNKNADDN
-610 DDDDDE
+610 DDDNEMMIDAEKIHPDDA
-616 HNNNNNMMMMMDTE
+616 
-630 SNNPEN
+630 N
-636 ENRGA
+636 EIDLAVEDAR
-641 NNNGGKMTSLE
+641 KMTSLE
-652 DLASNEAA
+652 DLASSEAA
-660 SQARATVGRPFT
+660 SSSRASVGRPFT
-672 LRDLLRWAKRATSLR
+672 LRDLLRWAKRATALR
-687 KADLKL
+687 KTELKL
-693 IKKGKVTPPQAR
+693 MKKGKAPPPQTR

-723 TGRRRALEAVAEI
+723 IGRRKALQAVAEI
-736 WGLHPEETAN
+736 WGLNPEETAN
-746 TTDLLRKPDV
+746 TTDLFRKPDV
-756 LSSEDSVRVGRT
+756 MSSEDSVRVGRT
-768 MLPCEERDDELENFR
+768 MLPCEENENTMDGFR

-861 PLLKK
+861 PLLKR

-878 SNADFLGRVSKFAEK
+878 SNAEFLGRVSKFADK
-893 RKWVHLLKAFR
+893 RKWIHLLKAFR

-916 DDKMEADD
+916 DDE
-924 DATDKMNDTID
+924 DKMVDSSEHGEDPPSNDNDMEEATP
-935 AEVAPTE
+935 AVVAAPPT
-942 DVTTTR
+942 T

-953 QVTGKK
+953 QATGKK
-959 GEDEN
+959 GKDEKVSTS
-964 SVSPNSNDSNK
+964 SVAAETSNK
-975 RQKTSAVTKKTT
+975 RQKTSAATKKKTGSA
-987 TKNSAAVTTK
+987 TKKEAAKKSTLT
-997 PTFKISDDLVE
+997 ISDDLVE
-1008 IWQSFDRDLVI
+1008 SWQSFDRDLVV

-1028 SSTSG
+1028 SSSGG

-1157 DFYVEAKRAAHSILL
+1157 DFYVEAKRAAHTILL

-1221 GQVVLEKLMHKHLL
+1221 GQEILEKLMHKHLL
-1235 GGKAIKVRA
+1235 GGKPIKVSTRSF
-1244 IVSSSFFISPQLKL
+1244 IHRVLLVSVVKR

>member
-1 MSKTKTSSEG
+1 M
-11 LDDRSIAIDSI
+11 DIA
-22 ILERLERAKRRF
+22 
-34 PRLCSLDSF
+34 
-43 RALNEE
+43 
-49 ALESDAARK
+49 
-58 NGEDVNTKR
+58 
-67 VLRKAAVALMQIEIT
+67 
-82 ISIASLLRKVI
+82 
-93 KHVLIESIEMLEGD
+93 
-107 YGSHMSE
+107 
-114 REYELCACSIVFCA
+114 
-128 KLLPHCR
+128 
-135 DVVREFLRKMRKPL
+135 
-149 FERVNERRRRRV
+149 
-161 GVMGECRG
+161 
-169 RREMDGGDDDHEHAR
+169 
-184 IVLRSSRYAQ
+184 
-194 ECFGCESGSGG
+194 ECFGCKRGAISGT
-205 ASGVSWDWSACGAF
+205 SWDWSQCGVF
-219 MNHEDLHTRW
+219 LTHEDARVRW
-229 IAIGLVCVA
+229 IACGIVCEA
-238 LGLSDDAVHAAR
+238 LCLSDDAVHAAR
-250 KRLCSTSAADEDDET
+250 KKTLSDEDEST
-265 AFLLADFQRDWDE
+265 MVQFQREWE
-278 HETAFRLERAS
+278 ERETAFRIERAS
-289 FLLPTFIERITS
+289 FLLPKVCEKEQNEDGSNIEVERIYTLECAELE
-301 NNSSDQFD
+301 DGYEREQ
-309 VTIEEEDDDDL
+309 EES
-320 ENIPAAPGHERL
+320 IPAAPGYERL
-332 GVIEVRAKQVL
+332 GAIEVRAKRDDDDNNGVND
-343 VEEIASPTLSMAQK
+343 INASASAKMNNNN
-357 EEKKKKKKSN
+357 KKK
-367 NNSSDASDFVLVPSA
+367 NSSNASDFVLVPSA

-462 LTRAVKSGKWVLI
+462 LTRAVKTGKWVLI

-501 GRGEIVVAHPQFQLF
+501 GRGETVVAHPQFQLF
-516 GSATIGGSKVS
+516 GSATVGGSKVS
-527 NRENDPLGGLWTRVS
+527 NRENDPLSGLWTRVS

-547 GDEPGKILSE
+547 GDEPGKILAE
-557 LYPQLSDAD
+557 LYPQFGEAD
-566 VRGRM
+566 IKGRM

-585 GGHASRLAGLGDE
+585 GGHPMRLTGLGDE
-598 HFDNAVSDDNNN
+598 RFDNKNADDN
-610 DDDDDE
+610 DDDNEMMIDAEKIHPDDA
-616 HNNNNNMMMMMDTE
+616 
-630 SNNPEN
+630 N
-636 ENRGA
+636 EIDLAVEDAR
-641 NNNGGKMTSLE
+641 KMTSLE
-652 DLASNEAA
+652 DLASSEAA
-660 SQARATVGRPFT
+660 SSSRASVGRPFT
-672 LRDLLRWAKRATSLR
+672 LRDLLRWAKRATALR
-687 KADLKL
+687 KTELKL
-693 IKKGKVTPPQAR
+693 MKKGKAPPPQTR

-723 TGRRRALEAVAEI
+723 IGRRKALQAVAEI
-736 WGLHPEETAN
+736 WGLNPEETAN
-746 TTDLLRKPDV
+746 TTDLFRKPDV
-756 LSSEDSVRVGRT
+756 MSSEDSVRVGRT
-768 MLPCEERDDELENFR
+768 MLPCEENENTVDGFR

-851 RPAGARHLCL
+851 RPAGSRHLCL
-861 PLLKK
+861 PLLKR

-878 SNADFLGRVSKFAEK
+878 SNAEFLGRVSKFADK
-893 RKWVHLLKAFR
+893 RKWIHLLKAFR

-916 DDKMEADD
+916 DDE
-924 DATDKMNDTID
+924 DKMVDSSEHGEDPPSNDNDMEEATP
-935 AEVAPTE
+935 AVVAAPPT
-942 DVTTTR
+942 T

-953 QVTGKK
+953 QATGKK
-959 GEDEN
+959 GKDEKVSTS
-964 SVSPNSNDSNK
+964 SVTAETSNK
-975 RQKTSAVTKKTT
+975 RQKTSAATKKKTGSA
-987 TKNSAAVTTK
+987 TKKEAAKKSTLT
-997 PTFKISDDLVE
+997 ISDDLVE
-1008 IWQSFDRDLVI
+1008 SWQSFDRDLVV

-1028 SSTSG
+1028 SSSGG

-1157 DFYVEAKRAAHSILL
+1157 DFYVEAKRAAHTILL

-1221 GQVVLEKLMHKHLL
+1221 GQEILEKLMHKHLL
-1235 GGKAIKVRA
+1235 GGKPIKVSKRSF
-1244 IVSSSFFISPQLKL
+1244 IHRVLLVSVVKR